1 MSNSRYDDP
10 VNVPDALR
18 QAVENNDFKVIRD
31 LLTSAFMGDRT
42 GRTVYPIRLQYCLD
56 CGLKESEIFE
66 KHDNVPLKIEVTAE
80 NFSELLVGLSNNFSK
95 ERVEARIIMGRKLYP
110 HEGLYSS
117 KSEKETTEEKHE
129 EKRKTN
135 NPSGNLIILAAGIGV
150 IILILG
156 LGVKMMIGLGK

>member
-18 QAVENNDFKVIRD
+18 QAVENKDFKVIRD
-31 LLTSAFMGDRT
+31 LLTSALMGDRT

-95 ERVEARIIMGRKLYP
+95 ERVEARILMGRKLYP
-110 HEGLYSS
+110 NEGLYSLEG
-117 KSEKETTEEKHE
+117 KKESTD

-135 NPSGNLIILAAGIGV
+135 NLSNNVIILAVGIGV
-150 IILILG
+150 VVLILG
-156 LGVKMMIGLGK
+156 LGIKLLIGLGK